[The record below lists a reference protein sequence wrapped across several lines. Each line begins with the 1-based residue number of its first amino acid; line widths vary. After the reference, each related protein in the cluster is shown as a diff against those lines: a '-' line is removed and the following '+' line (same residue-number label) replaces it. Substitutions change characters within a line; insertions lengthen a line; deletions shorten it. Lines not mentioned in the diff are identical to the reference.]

1 MLFFFVGG
9 EDEAE
14 HVGHVVDEAVGGQ
27 HDGFLEKFHVHVF
40 LYFTGAFSTK
50 ITFGGNVEGDV
61 VAVIGVGLN
70 LKRFSVFLLA
80 PNTP

>member
-1 MLFFFVGG
+1 MGLFFWVGG

-40 LYFTGAFSTK
+40 LYFTGAFS
-50 ITFGGNVEGDV
+50 IEGTFEQRDFDI
-61 VAVIGVGLN
+61 VAVIRLD
-70 LKRFSVFLLA
+70 
-80 PNTP
+80 